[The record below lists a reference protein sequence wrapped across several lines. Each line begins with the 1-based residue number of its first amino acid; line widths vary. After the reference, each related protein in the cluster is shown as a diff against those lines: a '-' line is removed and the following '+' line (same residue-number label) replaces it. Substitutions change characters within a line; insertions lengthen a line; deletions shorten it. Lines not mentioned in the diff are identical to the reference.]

1 VILAGVGLYGLMSYG
16 VSRRTREIG
25 LRMALGAGRATVI
38 RAEARTAFMLVG
50 WGVGFGLVAA
60 LAGASLIRSQLF
72 GVSDVDSV
80 ALAGAT
86 AVVSVVAALAMWIPA
101 HRASR
106 VDPDGGAA
114 AGVARA
120 SRSERNGR

>member
-1 VILAGVGLYGLMSYG
+1 MILAGVGLYGLMSYG

-106 VDPDGGAA
+106 VDPM
-114 AGVARA
+114 VALRQ
-120 SRSERNGR
+120 E